1 MQEEYTHEQVEF
13 YCSLIREIVDKTE
26 WVIEK
31 GIKHHG
37 ENTLELAALLSLRQM
52 MDYGDGICLLIR
64 QCSNDSAIPVIR
76 TLFEVSIG
84 LEYLLQDDYD
94 KRASKLIFF
103 YYKMQEIELLKRK
116 AGTDENTKLIAA
128 LNADENVAPETIAGL
143 TSETDIDSKI
153 LSVQQTLNSP
163 AYSQVAAYYNN
174 VNKSKRKHWYSLLD
188 GPLTFKELVKSVGM
202 SSRYEVSY
210 AIWSGRTHGWDII
223 NRNLFFENGSIKIRA
238 KRNPIGTYSNV
249 LETIMIFRRALMWY
263 VSKHLL
269 QEATSFLQWSKY
281 YNSRLEN
288 HFFRE

>member
-31 GIKHHG
+31 GITYHG

-52 MDYGDGICLLIR
+52 MDYGDGICTLIS

-84 LEYLLQDDYD
+84 LEYLLQDDYA
-94 KRASKLIFF
+94 KRASKLLFF

-116 AGTDENTKLIAA
+116 AGTDENIKLIASLRNDA
-128 LNADENVAPETIAGL
+128 NVAPETIDGI
-143 TSETDIDSKI
+143 TSETDIDDKI
-153 LSVQQTLNSP
+153 LLVQQTLNSP
-163 AYSQVAAYYNN
+163 AYSEVAAYYNS
-174 VNKSKRKHWYSLLD
+174 VTKNKKKHWYSLLD
-188 GPLTFKELVKSVGM
+188 GPLSFKDLVNSVGM
-202 SSRYEVSY
+202 GSRYEVSY
-210 AIWSGRTHGWDII
+210 EIWSGHAHGWDII
-223 NRNLFFENGSIKIRA
+223 NRNLFFENGRVKIRA
-238 KRNPIGTYSNV
+238 KRNPIGTYLNV

-269 QEATSFLQWSKY
+269 QEATSFVAWSKD
-281 YNSRLEN
+281 YNNRLETQ
-288 HFFRE
+288 FFQE